1 MSQRSIAT
9 EELSGVRVDVDEKIE
24 TFENL
29 TPAELRNEEF
39 RANRER
45 KKGFLFKSYFYNNC
59 LTRSPQKN
67 FC

>member
-9 EELSGVRVDVDEKIE
+9 EELSGVKVDVDEKIE

-45 KKGFLFKSYFYNNC
+45 KKGFFLFNSYFYNKCSTC
-59 LTRSPQKN
+59 L
-67 FC
+67 

>member
-45 KKGFLFKSYFYNNC
+45 KKGTFK
-59 LTRSPQKN
+59 
-67 FC
+67 

>member
-9 EELSGVRVDVDEKIE
+9 EELSGVKVDVDEKIE

-45 KKGFLFKSYFYNNC
+45 KKGFLIKSYFYNNC
-59 LTRSPQKN
+59 STCL
-67 FC
+67 

>member
-9 EELSGVRVDVDEKIE
+9 EELSGVKVDVDEKIE

-45 KKGFLFKSYFYNNC
+45 KKGFFI
-59 LTRSPQKN
+59 
-67 FC
+67 

>member
-9 EELSGVRVDVDEKIE
+9 EELSGVKVDVDEKIE

-45 KKGFLFKSYFYNNC
+45 KKGFLITSYFYNNC
-59 LTRSPQKN
+59 STCL
-67 FC
+67 

>member
-9 EELSGVRVDVDEKIE
+9 EELSGVKVDVDEKIE

-45 KKGFLFKSYFYNNC
+45 KKGFSFKSYFYNKCSTC
-59 LTRSPQKN
+59 L
-67 FC
+67 